1 MLRTTESIT
10 WRNGFRLNGAPAAIE
25 EIEPIFEGRREAALS
40 LWEQYEQSKAAL
52 RQLNLSPEQYQEACR
67 QIADALGI

>member
-10 WRNGFRLNGAPAAIE
+10 WCNGFRLNGAPAAIE

-40 LWEQYEQSKAAL
+40 LWEQYEQGKAAL
-52 RQLNLSPEQYQEACR
+52 REENLSPEQYQDACR
-67 QIADALGI
+67 QLADSLGI